1 MDWSQLWEN
10 FRSGIGT
17 GLIVIVVIIVLF
29 LLYYGFIASTGK
41 ARIGR
46 AKVRARQ
53 MIESGE
59 IPDERTFNYVY
70 YMLQRVPHDTEAI
83 DLLKGLQQLK
93 SKNNTARPD

>member
-1 MDWSQLWEN
+1 MDWFQIWVS
-10 FRSGIGT
+10 FRSVILAAVGI
-17 GLIVIVVIIVLF
+17 VVLF

-46 AKVRARQ
+46 AKIRAKQ

-70 YMLQRVPHDTEAI
+70 VMLQRVPHDTEAI
-83 DLLKGLQQLK
+83 DLLKQLQQLNNK
-93 SKNNTARPD
+93 RNTAKPS

>member
-10 FRSGIGT
+10 FRSGIVT
-17 GLIVIVVIIVLF
+17 GLIVIVGLAILF
-29 LLYYGFIASTGK
+29 FIYFGFIASTGK
-41 ARIGR
+41 ARIRR

-53 MIESGE
+53 IIESGE

-70 YMLQRVPHDTEAI
+70 YMLNRVPRDLEAV

-93 SKNNTARPD
+93 SQGNTTKSE